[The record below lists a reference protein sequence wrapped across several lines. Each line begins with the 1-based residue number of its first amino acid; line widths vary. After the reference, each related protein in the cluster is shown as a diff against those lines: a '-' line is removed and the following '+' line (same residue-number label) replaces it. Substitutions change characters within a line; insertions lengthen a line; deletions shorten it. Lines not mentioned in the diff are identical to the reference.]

1 MAIPHRR
8 RTFSAAEYL
17 RLERGAETRSEFW
30 AGEIF
35 ALAGASREHNAIVL
49 NCAAELRAQLKGK
62 SCNVYANDFR
72 VEVQAGHH
80 YTYPDVVVTC
90 GDERFLDSERD
101 TLQNPVLIL
110 EVLSPSTAAYDRGDK
125 FASYRTLASL
135 QTYVLVAQDKCHVE
149 RFEREGDGGWH
160 FSAYRAL
167 SDTVTLERVGCTLL
181 LREVY
186 DKVLEDGQ
194 P

>member
-8 RTFSAAEYL
+8 RTFSAPEYL
-17 RLERGAETRSEFW
+17 RLEREAEIRSEFW

-35 ALAGASREHNAIVL
+35 ALAGASREHNLIVTNL
-49 NCAAELRAQLKGK
+49 IVALGLQLRGK

-90 GDERFLDSERD
+90 GDERFTDSERD

-125 FASYRTLASL
+125 FASYRTLPSL

-160 FSAYRAL
+160 FSEYRAL
-167 SDTVTLERVGCTLL
+167 SDTVTLARIGCTLL

-186 DKVLEDGQ
+186 DKVL
-194 P
+194 